1 MATTISRLSA
11 LLMSLLFTMNISAQ
25 RTVTGTVTDENGS
38 PLQGAVVTVA
48 DNAKLGTTTDAAG
61 TYRLTL
67 PTNEKYTLT
76 ASFMGFIPQSKAVPV
91 VPADAPS
98 QPVDFIL
105 SEDAIGLETVV
116 VTGTRT
122 PKLLKDAPIITR
134 VITEDE
140 IRKTDATTI
149 ADLLQTE
156 LPGIEFSYA
165 MNQQVNLNMQGF
177 GGTTVLF
184 LVDGERLAGETLD
197 NVDYSRLNLDNV
209 GRVEIVKGAASSL
222 YGSNA
227 VGGVINLIS
236 KESTE
241 PWTANINGHIGADQE
256 QRYGGTLSFN
266 VGKVYNV
273 FNLQHTYKDQVDLDN
288 PGEYSTIYGNKTWS
302 VKDRLVYSPLEGL
315 RFTARAGYFFRER
328 DYSESEKNRYRD
340 FTGGLRG
347 NWDIT
352 SDDNLEL
359 AYTYDQY
366 DKSDYYPTSDRDIR
380 DYSNVQHAVRALY
393 SHSFND
399 DMTLTA
405 GGDYMRDYIMSY
417 QFDDNGDHSQ
427 SLADVFLQY
436 DWNITKRLNVIAGI
450 RYDYYSDA
458 SVDHVSPKIGAM
470 YKIPFAQGSQGV
482 LTLRGSYSG
491 GFRAPTL
498 KEMYMDFDMSSI
510 FMIYGNDDLDSETSH
525 NFQLSAEYSYGR
537 YNASVSGFYNLVD
550 NRITTTWDQELNG
563 MLYTNISKMDIAGLE
578 ADFSVRYPWGLG
590 ARVSYCY
597 TYEHIR
603 STEIYQ
609 SYTAQSRPHTATL
622 RIDYDKQ
629 WRRYGFNI
637 ALSGRLLSGVDTD
650 EYVSYTSNE
659 TEEVHYPG
667 YAIWKLQ
674 LQQRIT
680 DGITLTA
687 TVDNLFDY
695 VPDYYYNNSPTTTG
709 TTFAA
714 TLSLD
719 IDRFFK

>member
-1 MATTISRLSA
+1 MTTNISRITAIIAA
-11 LLMSLLFTMNISAQ
+11 LLLMPAAYAQ
-25 RTVTGTVTDENGS
+25 RTVVGNVTDENGTA
-38 PLQGAVVTVA
+38 LQGATVTVK
-48 DNAKLGTTTDAAG
+48 DNTKIGASTDADG
-61 TYRLTL
+61 HYRLTL
-67 PTNEKYTLT
+67 PDNKEYTLQ
-76 ASFMGFIPQSKAVPV
+76 ASYMGFISQSIDAPV
-91 VPADAPS
+91 AAADAP
-98 QPVDFIL
+98 QTIDFTL

-140 IRKTDATTI
+140 IRKTDATNI
-149 ADLLQTE
+149 ADLLQME
-156 LPGIEFSYA
+156 LPGIEFSYV

-184 LVDGERLAGETLD
+184 LVDGERLAGETMD

-209 GRVEIVKGAASSL
+209 GRIEIVKGAASSL

-241 PWTANINGHIGADQE
+241 PWTANVNAHIGADQE
-256 QRYGGTLSFN
+256 QRYGGTVSFN

-273 FNLQHTYKDQVDLDN
+273 FNMQHTYKDQVDLENEGD
-288 PGEYSTIYGNKTWS
+288 YTTVYGSKTWS
-302 VKDRLVYSPLEGL
+302 FKDRLVYSPLDCL
-315 RFTARAGYFFRER
+315 KLTARAGYYFRQRESS
-328 DYSESEKNRYRD
+328 DSEKNRYRD
-340 FTGGLRG
+340 FSGGLKG
-347 NWDIT
+347 NWTIT

-359 AYTYDQY
+359 AYSYDQY
-366 DKSDYYPTSDRDIR
+366 DKSDYYPASGRDIR
-380 DYSNVQHAVRALY
+380 DYSNVQNSVRALY
-393 SHSFND
+393 SHSFSD

-417 QFDDNGDHSQ
+417 QFEDNGDKSQ
-427 SLADVFLQY
+427 STADVFLQY
-436 DWNITKRLNVIAGI
+436 DWNITKRFNLIAGL

-470 YKIPFAQGSQGV
+470 YKVPLSEGEGGFF
-482 LTLRGSYSG
+482 TFRGSYSG

-498 KEMYMDFDMSSI
+498 KEMYMDFDMGSI
-510 FMIYGNDDLDSETSH
+510 FMIYGNEDLESEISH
-525 NFQLSAEYSYGR
+525 NFQLSAEFTKGR

-550 NRITTTWDQELNG
+550 HRITNTWDDELNG
-563 MLYTNISKMDIAGLE
+563 MLYINIDKMDIAGLE
-578 ADFSVRYPWGLG
+578 ANFSVKYPWGLG
-590 ARVSYCY
+590 ARISYCY

-603 STEIYQ
+603 STDIYQ
-609 SYTAQSRPHTATL
+609 SYTASSRPHTATL

-629 WRRYGFNI
+629 WKKYGFNI
-637 ALSGRLLSGVDTD
+637 ALSGRLLSSVDTD
-650 EYVSYTSNE
+650 EYTSYTSGD

-674 LQQRIT
+674 LQQRIL
-680 DGITLTA
+680 DGISIIA

-695 VPDYYYNNSPTTTG
+695 VPDYYYSNSPSTTG

-714 TLSLD
+714 TLSID